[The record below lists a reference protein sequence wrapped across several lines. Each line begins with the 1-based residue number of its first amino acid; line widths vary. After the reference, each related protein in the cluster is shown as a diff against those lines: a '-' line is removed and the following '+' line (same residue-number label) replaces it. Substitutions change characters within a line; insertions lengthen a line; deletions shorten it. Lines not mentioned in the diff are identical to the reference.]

1 MFTTRR
7 WITGV
12 LALTIAT
19 GACFCEDTEPG
30 KFYKL
35 EFVVREVQGAKVL
48 NARTYSSV
56 VAAGRSSEIRAGTK
70 IPYVSKQGGTT
81 EFQQIDI
88 GVNIDAKDIKEVQ
101 SHLNFTIF
109 VEISSIAEVA
119 PDPTDHPVVRQ
130 NRWTSNATVPFKKP
144 TLLFSSDST
153 DAKTQMQV
161 EVTATPLPG
170 S

>member
-12 LALTIAT
+12 LALTMAT
-19 GACFCEDTEPG
+19 GTCFCEDAEPA

-35 EFVVREVQGAKVL
+35 EFVLREVQGAKVL
-48 NARTYSSV
+48 NARTYSA
-56 VAAGRSSEIRAGTK
+56 VAATGRMSEIRSGTK

-88 GVNIDAKDIKEVQ
+88 GVNIDVKEIKEVQ
-101 SHLNFTIF
+101 NRLNFNIF
-109 VEISSIAEVA
+109 VEISSIAEGA

-130 NRWTSNATVPFKKP
+130 NRWTSNTTVPFKKP

-153 DAKTQMQV
+153 DAKTQTQV
-161 EVTATPLPG
+161 EVTAMPLP
-170 S
+170 